1 MVCCSHQ
8 LDRLGYVSR
17 TNQIAALRCVSRTD
31 QNVVFVLWFER
42 CSNSSEVKGDSD
54 RAVRKMKSSFRMEN
68 VGFSVFL
75 TFFFTALY
83 KKCDT
88 TGQLKDIT
96 SPIVKVLL
104 ML

>member
-17 TNQIAALRCVSRTD
+17 TNQIAALRCVSRTN
-31 QNVVFVLWFER
+31 QSVVFVPWFER

-83 KKCDT
+83 EKRDT
-88 TGQLKDIT
+88 TGQLNDIT
-96 SPIVKVLL
+96 LPIVKVLL

>member
-1 MVCCSHQ
+1 MLLASIRSFRICISHQSDCRIKVCISHQ
-8 LDRLGYVSR
+8 LQS
-17 TNQIAALRCVSRTD
+17 
-31 QNVVFVLWFER
+31 VVFVLWFER